1 MDLATSIITNTIT
14 VGKLLNPEV
23 ATMWRLGILDNP
35 EVATMWRLGIL
46 DNPEVA
52 TMWRLGILDIPST
65 SCNTIGKVLFPEVAR
80 LGMLAVTNAKL
91 YCSFRS
97 QQLQGIGIPACMHVS
112 DPIKNIITCNVII

>member
-23 ATMWRLGILDNP
+23 ATMWRLG
-35 EVATMWRLGIL
+35 M
-46 DNPEVA
+46 
-52 TMWRLGILDIPST
+52 LDIPST

-91 YCSFRS
+91 YCSFRGPNS
-97 QQLQGIGIPACMHVS
+97 VTVFQTCPMLHQRLIFQIVPKHGFGHKHNYKHYHCW
-112 DPIKNIITCNVII
+112 KITQSRGSYNVEVGNT